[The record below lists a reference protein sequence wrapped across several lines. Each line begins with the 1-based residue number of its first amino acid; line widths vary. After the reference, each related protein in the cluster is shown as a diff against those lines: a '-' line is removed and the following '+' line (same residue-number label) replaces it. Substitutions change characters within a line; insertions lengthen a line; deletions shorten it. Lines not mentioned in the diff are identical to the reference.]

1 MQPQAE
7 RQRRVWA
14 WNLSALVYRWSYVK
28 VAHQIDTDVFTHL
41 GERLV
46 GAVVAD
52 CGCGPGVVAAKL
64 LAAGAS
70 KVVAID
76 VNAHMVKQAKALLAQ
91 PITTGR
97 AVVVQGSMESDVLTQ
112 LCAQKL
118 GGKKFDMILFKRSL
132 YTPRA
137 RALQILRQATAAL
150 LHQGML
156 VVVHPERSLRRYAF
170 APPFGVTSYTLFHLL
185 NRGMSRCLEQCGV
198 EDYTVYTREEL
209 LALLQEAIPEAQ
221 VTWIPSRQRP
231 YNLAMAHLP

>member
-1 MQPQAE
+1 MVLCQ
-7 RQRRVWA
+7 
-14 WNLSALVYRWSYVK
+14 
-28 VAHQIDTDVFTHL
+28 VAHQIDTDLLTYL
-41 GERLV
+41 GKRLV
-46 GAVVAD
+46 GAMVAD

-76 VNAHMVKQAKALLAQ
+76 VNADMVKTGENAVG
-91 PITTGR
+91 TTDHHGR

-112 LCAQKL
+112 LCAEQL

-137 RALQILRQATAAL
+137 RALQILRQAAAARCARD
-150 LHQGML
+150 L

-185 NRGMSRCLEQCGV
+185 NRGISRFLE
-198 EDYTVYTREEL
+198 
-209 LALLQEAIPEAQ
+209 
-221 VTWIPSRQRP
+221 
-231 YNLAMAHLP
+231 